1 MANIKKYDYRK
12 ICEER
17 GLVYIKEKNPH
28 IYVKDGFG
36 YEHKMTRTNLAKG
49 SSLSIKSLLDKSLKN
64 EYFLKVMSTRH
75 PDVFEKSSFEKFNY
89 EKALGYTTATCHK
102 HGDYRTKPNWLLS
115 RGHHCEKCKNEGTGE
130 RFSISTEEFIKRAK
144 RYHGDRYDYSKTVY
158 RTAKEPVTITCRIH
172 GDFEII
178 ANYHSGDTCGCQKCG
193 MENGGYSRSD
203 YVNSCPDGSYVYV
216 MRVFSDDEDFIKIGI
231 SKNPK
236 YRGNGIKCD
245 SGYDTEVVHQEFY
258 KDAGVAWDVELMLHR
273 EFKADKYSPNIG
285 FAGQTEC
292 FNISIKDEAIKLLQC
307 VA

>member
-36 YEHKMTRTNLAKG
+36 FEHKMTRTNLAKG
-49 SSLSIKSLLDKSLKN
+49 SSLSIRSLLDENLKN

-102 HGDYRTKPNWLLS
+102 HGDYRTKPNWLLT

-216 MRVFSDDEDFIKIGI
+216 MRIFSDDEDFKHYVRAQYLC
-231 SKNPK
+231 KEP
-236 YRGNGIKCD
+236 NGRFVCWN
-245 SGYDTEVVHQEFY
+245 V
-258 KDAGVAWDVELMLHR
+258 
-273 EFKADKYSPNIG
+273 KYSNDWNYCRKIN
-285 FAGQTEC
+285 TER
-292 FNISIKDEAIKLLQC
+292 NEAITTAKELITKFDIKQDEIY
-307 VA
+307 